1 MHDAALVRGG
11 QPARDLNR
19 VVDRLE
25 RREPFRLLEADAERV
40 AFEQLHDR
48 VDDAGI
54 VPDVVQR
61 QNVGMV
67 ERGDRLRFALEARQ
81 PVLHLFR
88 VRGKHLDGH
97 FAAQPGISRPVDLAH
112 APAADWTQDFVRP
125 QPRADAYRIVMTHPR
140 SASWLRSARCARRS
154 RSFTAFCVI

>member
-1 MHDAALVRGG
+1 MYPGVPRRTPGSVDEARIATAPIGGRRRFLLGKAEVENLHPSVARDEDVLGLQIAVHDAALVRGG

-25 RREPFRLLEADAERV
+25 RREPFRLLEADAQRV

-54 VPDVVQR
+54 VADVVQR

-81 PVLHLFR
+81 Q
-88 VRGKHLDGH
+88 VRHH
-97 FAAQPGISRPVDLAH
+97 VARPRE
-112 APAADWTQDFVRP
+112 AP
-125 QPRADAYRIVMTHPR
+125 
-140 SASWLRSARCARRS
+140 
-154 RSFTAFCVI
+154 